1 MQIPQDSLG
10 RIGTD
15 EELVARQ
22 SERQASSGTLSVL
35 PSRVAFAQ
43 RASQCLKKR
52 EHANPSKDELRS
64 AWMRPRKLV
73 SQDEPESGTP
83 AQFGRE
89 TVQLTPP
96 TGTVEVHRGA
106 LRICPAAG
114 SEG

>member
-10 RIGTD
+10 RIGTG

-43 RASQCLKKR
+43 RASQCLRR
-52 EHANPSKDELRS
+52 ESTRTRRRTSCAHPVIRL
-64 AWMRPRKLV
+64 RKLV

-89 TVQLTPP
+89 TVQPTPP